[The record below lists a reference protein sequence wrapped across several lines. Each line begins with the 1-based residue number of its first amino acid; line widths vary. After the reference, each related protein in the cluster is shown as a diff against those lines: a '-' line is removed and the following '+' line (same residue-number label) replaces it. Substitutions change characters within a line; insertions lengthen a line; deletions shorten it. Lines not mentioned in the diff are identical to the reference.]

1 MTSGNTLFDTNV
13 LISFLEGITTAVDAV
28 GEAHNPCIS
37 VITVGELAYGAQK
50 SAQTVANEKRFAE
63 LIKQFDI
70 ALIDEQTA
78 KEYGMTKAALA
89 AANYKLPE
97 NDIWIAATAK
107 ANNSMLVTYDNHFK
121 RVIGI
126 NLRLLV

>member
-13 LISFLEGITTAVDAV
+13 LISFLEGLPEAVAQV
-28 GEAHNPCIS
+28 GAASNPCIS

-50 SAQTVANEKRFAE
+50 SEQTAANERRFAE
-63 LIKQFDI
+63 LVRQFDVVS
-70 ALIDEQTA
+70 IDEQVA
-78 KEYGMTKAALA
+78 GEYGIAKAALA

-107 ANNSMLVTYDNHFK
+107 ASDSMLVTYDNHFK
-121 RVIGI
+121 RVAGI
-126 NLRLLV
+126 NLKLLS